1 MECDRNGMTSIIW
14 NIIEWRRRLQTT
26 WFHSHYIFCITSKLT
41 SIFYIFFSV
50 YDVYLWFIEIDDEQ
64 RIQEELQDLIDDNP
78 IEEESDGSDSDSPS
92 KKRRR
97 SSEDDGLDD
106 ADFDLIEENLGVKV
120 KRKVG
125 STNLISLHCFVIIL

>member
-1 MECDRNGMTSIIW
+1 M
-14 NIIEWRRRLQTT
+14 
-26 WFHSHYIFCITSKLT
+26 WFF
-41 SIFYIFFSV
+41 
-50 YDVYLWFIEIDDEQ
+50 EIDDEQ

-97 SSEDDGLDD
+97 NSEDDGLDD

-125 STNLISLHCFVIIL
+125 FSNWI